1 MEISR
6 HAMLRYVQRVRGIK
20 DGNKAS
26 EYLKENKFEVAYRIL
41 ELFNSATVLHKNYTP
56 TRKDPFDYFINNEL
70 LMVVNTKENELT
82 TLYYV
87 TLDIEDEINSSKVRE
102 YVKVV
107 KKNIG
112 IITALET
119 KRKKQDKSSDNL
131 EYMIKKL
138 RGRISDDLI
147 SEDLISEFEVE
158 FAESINIC
166 KGYVAESKKLRLENR
181 DMMTQIFKKIS

>member
-41 ELFNSATVLHKNYTP
+41 ELLNSATVLYKNYTP
-56 TRKDPFDYFINNEL
+56 TRKEPFDYFINDEL

-87 TLDIEDEINSSKVRE
+87 TLDIEDEVNSSKVRE

-112 IITALET
+112 IITTLEI
-119 KRKKQDKSSDNL
+119 KRKKQDKVSVNL

-147 SEDLISEFEVE
+147 SEFEVE

-166 KGYVAESKKLRLENR
+166 KGYAADSKKLRLENR
-181 DMMTQIFKKIS
+181 DMMTQIFKKIN